1 MRWSGCW
8 LSAPPEGERSTLST
22 GRVMGRGRT
31 PGSQKRTWKMPK
43 SCSGHF
49 GSPVGAGQE
58 DENAFAATRG
68 LLCWEFFLVGSS
80 DRWAAEDIAFFSLGV
95 PFPQDGCVPLF
106 YVVFGCMV
114 LGYLMYVCMRLAS
127 SREGIERTV
136 GALLSSTSPPLDLVH
151 PLGRL
156 CYSLHFSTFHLAPAL
171 VMLGSYYLL
180 CMSLSLVPGEAKT
193 RRGAVLAC

>member
-1 MRWSGCW
+1 MGGLLGARRESGKRLRIAPGILEIPWEQGKRMRLC
-8 LSAPPEGERSTLST
+8 LQR
-22 GRVMGRGRT
+22 
-31 PGSQKRTWKMPK
+31 
-43 SCSGHF
+43 
-49 GSPVGAGQE
+49 PVGCLVGYLFCGKQRPVGCLSVS
-58 DENAFAATRG
+58 AATGG
-68 LLCWEFFLVGSS
+68 LPKILL
-80 DRWAAEDIAFFSLGV
+80 AFCLGV
-95 PFPQDGCVPLF
+95 FFPQDGCVSLF
-106 YVVFGCMV
+106 YFAFGCMV